1 MDKFAETFFFGFDK
15 MFLRFLKGISYNS
28 KSRLQKILVCCKMNI
43 LKVKLKY
50 DTDLQYNNQKKRNGR
65 SFNMYGR

>member
-1 MDKFAETFFFGFDK
+1 MDKFIETFIFGFDK
-15 MFLRFLKGISYNS
+15 MFLRLLKGMSYNF

>member
-1 MDKFAETFFFGFDK
+1 MDKFIETFIFGFDK
-15 MFLRFLKGISYNS
+15 MFLQLLKGMSYNS

>member
-1 MDKFAETFFFGFDK
+1 MDKFIETFIFGFDK
-15 MFLRFLKGISYNS
+15 MLLRFLKGMSYNS

>member
-1 MDKFAETFFFGFDK
+1 MDKFVEIFIFGFDK

>member
-1 MDKFAETFFFGFDK
+1 MDKFMETFIFGFDK
-15 MFLRFLKGISYNS
+15 MFLRFLKGISYNV

>member
-1 MDKFAETFFFGFDK
+1 MYKFIETFIFGFDK
-15 MFLRFLKGISYNS
+15 MFLQLLKGMSYNS

-65 SFNMYGR
+65 SFNM

>member
-15 MFLRFLKGISYNS
+15 MFLRLLKGISYNS

>member
-1 MDKFAETFFFGFDK
+1 MDKFIEIFIFGFDK
-15 MFLRFLKGISYNS
+15 IFLRLLKGMSYNS
-28 KSRLQKILVCCKMNI
+28 KSWLQKILVCCKMNI

>member
-1 MDKFAETFFFGFDK
+1 MDKFIETFIFGFDK
-15 MFLRFLKGISYNS
+15 MFLRLLKGISYNV

>member
-1 MDKFAETFFFGFDK
+1 MDKFIETFIFGFDK